1 MVKGKPALEKARHI
15 ALLRLRCACSA
26 VMHLGLRKRS
36 AISAHFTSAKAPL
49 RFFPRPLVS
58 FVEWRMRIL
67 RRDILVWNRRL
78 QKPATRSAAL
88 LLCVAFH
95 ALLLYCLCQSHVLYF
110 CTVSAFVG
118 CGFAGVC
125 FVGSIPA
132 VGGSDN
138 RTNIRT
144 VCKSDFFAVYFC
156 GHFFEMNGQ
165 KGKSGN

>member
-1 MVKGKPALEKARHI
+1 MDFFERWKRESRLLKKPGILLCFGFGALA
-15 ALLRLRCACSA
+15 ALLCILACGSDQLYLLTLHRQRLPSAFFLALWFLLWSGGCA
-26 VMHLGLRKRS
+26 
-36 AISAHFTSAKAPL
+36 F
-49 RFFPRPLVS
+49 
-58 FVEWRMRIL
+58 
-67 RRDILVWNRRL
+67 RRL

-110 CTVSAFVG
+110 CTVYAFVG

>member
-1 MVKGKPALEKARHI
+1 MDFFERWKRESRLLKKPGILLCFGFGALA
-15 ALLRLRCACSA
+15 ALLCILACGSDQ
-26 VMHLGLRKRS
+26 LYLL
-36 AISAHFTSAKAPL
+36 T
-49 RFFPRPLVS
+49 FPRPLVS

-110 CTVSAFVG
+110 CTVYAFVG